1 MIITTGERAAT
12 LAIST
17 SSSSPAKTSSLT
29 GEKTRKAIRKTSGA
43 GETAVRN
50 IRATR
55 ARWYA
60 AAAPA
65 PTSTA
70 TRTWARPLAPET
82 IGSSAWTAN
91 SATSTATNSR

>member
-70 TRTWARPLAPET
+70 TRIWAGRSHRRRSAR
-82 IGSSAWTAN
+82 SAWMAN